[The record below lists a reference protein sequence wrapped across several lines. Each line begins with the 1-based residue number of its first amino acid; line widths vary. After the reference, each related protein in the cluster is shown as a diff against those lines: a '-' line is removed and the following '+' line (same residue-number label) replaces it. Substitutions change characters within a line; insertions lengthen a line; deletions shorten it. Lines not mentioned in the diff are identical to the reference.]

1 MKKVLRSQG
10 KNKEAKLSC
19 QPPWV
24 LPPEE
29 TTINILVDIFLYVTT
44 QIHTQVVS
52 PCVLFV
58 ALSSV
63 CIWIPAGVSKFRLQ
77 LQSFL
82 PTSFT

>member
-52 PCVLFV
+52 PCVLFCSP
-58 ALSSV
+58 LISLHLDS
-63 CIWIPAGVSKFRLQ
+63 CRGLQ
-77 LQSFL
+77 V
-82 PTSFT
+82 